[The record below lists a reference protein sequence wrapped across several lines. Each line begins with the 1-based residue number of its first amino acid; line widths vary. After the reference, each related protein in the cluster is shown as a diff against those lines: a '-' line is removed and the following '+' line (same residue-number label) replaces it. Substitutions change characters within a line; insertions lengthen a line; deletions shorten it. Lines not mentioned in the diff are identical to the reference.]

1 MATKKLCPCGSGR
14 VYRDCCMPFHR
25 GAAEAPDA
33 EALMRS
39 RYSAFALKEA
49 EYLWRTLHE
58 TNEEWLQG
66 RQEVIRAIKGSG
78 LRFMGLTVL
87 DARLVEPPGPSQV
100 LFLAKVFDKGR
111 DVSFA
116 DGVSWLS
123 LGRESPSRPAAAEG
137 ADAAV
142 ASRVHRDQDR
152 GLERTGRSPV
162 PLWGCLREVA
172 VATGFEMPLLERR
185 MGARLPPMEHRVYR
199 GSSAAEVTR
208 GRSEVR
214 KPSVSFARAFALASC
229 VAICGTPWHS

>member
-1 MATKKLCPCGSGR
+1 
-14 VYRDCCMPFHR
+14 MPFHR

-116 DGVSWLS
+116 ELSDFLHDGVGWRYASGVHEPMGE
-123 LGRESPSRPAAAEG
+123 GRAKP
-137 ADAAV
+137 
-142 ASRVHRDQDR
+142 
-152 GLERTGRSPV
+152 
-162 PLWGCLREVA
+162 
-172 VATGFEMPLLERR
+172 
-185 MGARLPPMEHRVYR
+185 ARLTIEEFLRL
-199 GSSAAEVTR
+199 A
-208 GRSEVR
+208 GR
-214 KPSVSFARAFALASC
+214 
-229 VAICGTPWHS
+229 